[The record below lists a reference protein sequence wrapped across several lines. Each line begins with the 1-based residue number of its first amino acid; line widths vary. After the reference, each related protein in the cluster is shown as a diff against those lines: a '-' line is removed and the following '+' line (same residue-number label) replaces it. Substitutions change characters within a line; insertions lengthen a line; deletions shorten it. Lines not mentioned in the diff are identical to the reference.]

1 MKLNCDRLGLSV
13 AINLKVCPHSWVP
26 APRMYPANFTPP
38 SLATP
43 SAAEHAQ
50 VLYRG
55 ADVTGVWPRAAAAQ
69 EGAMLTLRGWGFA
82 SGQHAG
88 PGWACQ
94 ILLATS

>member
-1 MKLNCDRLGLSV
+1 LLSNFGFKS
-13 AINLKVCPHSWVP
+13 NL
-26 APRMYPANFTPP
+26 RRYT
-38 SLATP
+38 

-55 ADVTGVWPRAAAAQ
+55 ADVTAVWPRAAAAQ
-69 EGAMLTLRGWGFA
+69 SGAMLTLRGWGFA

-94 ILLATS
+94 ILLCLSN